1 MQSNNAV
8 AVKEPAKPMDR
19 FKEQLVLQESTI
31 RSLLPNKVSYE
42 KFQAIVVSAVADNL
56 DLLDCDRG
64 SLIKA
69 CLQAAELGLVLN
81 KSMAEADILKVW
93 NGRAKRNEA
102 QFRPRYKGLMKLAL
116 QSGEVLK
123 IESRLVYE
131 KDDFEII
138 EGTHSEI
145 VHKRKLG
152 NRGERIGAY
161 CVWTLRNGEKQ
172 FEVMSGEE
180 ILAIS
185 DRSSSKNK
193 DGDVVGPWKTD
204 EAEMWRKT
212 VVRRATKY
220 MPLSPEALRAV
231 SIDNRAE
238 GIEDIEGDGGDD
250 VSPFDI
256 TDFDPDTGEVFEAFD
271 TPLPAPTEAA
281 ESQLDAIAH
290 KVAKPAAA
298 PAQVDT
304 IEVLNP
310 SLDDDGNPDWIR
322 WCAEAREA
330 VFNMRPNAKS
340 QWRKLH
346 LDMLDEAEL
355 MEPKHIAKLIEE
367 LK

>member
-19 FKEQLVLQESTI
+19 FKEQLVLQERTI

-93 NGRAKRNEA
+93 NGKTKRNEA

-152 NRGERIGAY
+152 NRGEKVGAY
-161 CVWTLRNGEKQ
+161 CVWTMRNGEKQ
-172 FEVMSGEE
+172 FEVMGADE
-180 ILAIS
+180 ILAIR
-185 DRSSSKNK
+185 DRSSSKTK
-193 DGDVVGPWKTD
+193 DGNVVGPWKTD

-220 MPLSPEALRAV
+220 MPLSPEAARAV
-231 SIDNRAE
+231 NADNVAE
-238 GIEDIEGDGGDD
+238 GIIDIEGGNEE

-256 TDFDPDTGEVFEAFD
+256 TDFDPETGEINEAFD

-281 ESQLDAIAH
+281 ESQLDAIAA
-290 KVAKPAAA
+290 KVSKPVADAPVELLQPRVDADGSPDWVGWVAAA
-298 PAQVDT
+298 R
-304 IEVLNP
+304 EV
-310 SLDDDGNPDWIR
+310 
-322 WCAEAREA
+322 
-330 VFNMRPNAKS
+330 VFDMKPNAKS

-355 MEPKHIAKLIEE
+355 MEPKHAAKLIAE